1 MTFRLSRLRAG
12 EWLIGGASLVLL
24 VILFVVPWF
33 GLPAPYAHAAA
44 SLGAASS
51 FSGWE
56 SLSVLRWLIVLLG
69 LGGLLCWYLQG
80 RCVAPALP
88 VSAVV
93 LETALSI
100 VVVAGLYY
108 RVIIAGPVVPV
119 AHDDPA
125 AFVGLALAVG
135 VMVGGYLSLRE
146 DQAPAPGS
154 VVEVERV
161 PAVTAGRPR

>member
-1 MTFRLSRLRAG
+1 VSFRLSRLRAG
-12 EWLIGGASLVLL
+12 EWLIGVASLALL

-56 SLSVLRWLIVLLG
+56 SLTVIRWLILVLG
-69 LGGLLCWYLQG
+69 LGGLLCWYLQA
-80 RCVAPALP
+80 RCLAPALP
-88 VSAVV
+88 VCAVV

-108 RVIIAGPVVPV
+108 RVIIAGPAVSV

-125 AFVGLALAVG
+125 AFVGLALAMAVL
-135 VMVGGYLSLRE
+135 VGGYLSLRE
-146 DQAPAPGS
+146 DRAPAPGS
-154 VVEVERV
+154 VVEVDRV
-161 PAVTAGRPR
+161 RLSPPGGLR

>member
-12 EWLIGGASLVLL
+12 EWLIGAASLALL

-33 GLPAPYAHAAA
+33 GLPSGYAHAAA

-56 SLSVLRWLIVLLG
+56 SLSILRWLIVLLG
-69 LGGLLCWYLQG
+69 LGGFLAWYLQG
-80 RCVAPALP
+80 RCLAAALP
-88 VSAVV
+88 VCAVV
-93 LETALSI
+93 LETALS
-100 VVVAGLYY
+100 VVVVVGLYY

-125 AFVGLALAVG
+125 AFVGLALAVA
-135 VMVGGYLSLRE
+135 VLVGGYLSLRQ
-146 DQAPAPGS
+146 DQAPARGA
-154 VVEVERV
+154 VVELERRRV
-161 PAVTAGRPR
+161 SSPRGAG